1 MNPLYMIP
9 LCAAC
14 ASVVFAE
21 QEVNLEAFTSK
32 GQMMF
37 SDTSRGFSKAKHPAV
52 VRFDDTHFMY
62 YTVTPFHSNELHP
75 IPLFTNFP
83 PKANSQQ
90 YESRLADWHSHFINP
105 TDASADLFHR
115 AALYSTCSEIS
126 CNLKYSPS
134 TSGRGR
140 VTSSRSPVA
149 VKSWKEDQSC
159 KSALDWI

>member
-37 SDTSRGFSKAKHPAV
+37 SDTSRGFSKAKDPAV
-52 VRFDDTHFMY
+52 VHFNDTHFMY
-62 YTVTPFHSNELHP
+62 YTVAPFHSNELHP

-105 TDASADLFHR
+105 TDTSADLF
-115 AALYSTCSEIS
+115 SS
-126 CNLKYSPS
+126 CCPLLQLFRNLAQPKIKPFNLW
-134 TSGRGR
+134 TGEGN
-140 VTSSRSPVA
+140 
-149 VKSWKEDQSC
+149 
-159 KSALDWI
+159 